1 MNISS
6 GWQRKFIVLFKS
18 ERTLNA
24 KAVVSSF
31 THKSIDEM
39 KANIITDSAC
49 NPIALSNKP
58 RIKDLEKH
66 LENLKHQFIGQ
77 SELCF
82 YHATLIVLL
91 RRDYKPE
98 EIFIEFE
105 QLWTVETDYLLNN
118 LSLRWIISACDTFID
133 HSIDKSRA
141 AILMN
146 TTTLINT
153 LRIYETKQFLQLPSN
168 SEPLPLV
175 DNNIDALYNSDLP
188 LYNGLTYFRIGSDDT
203 LKNMRNRYESF
214 YHTDKLATI
223 MLLFVFDKLQIND
236 SAFSTMRSLHKNER
250 SRWWLD
256 SL

>member
-82 YHATLIVLL
+82 YHATLVVLL
-91 RRDYKPE
+91 RRGYKSE
-98 EIFIEFE
+98 EVFVEFE
-105 QLWTVETDYLLNN
+105 NLWARETDYLLNN
-118 LSLRWIISACDTFID
+118 LSLRWIVSACDTFID
-133 HSIDKSRA
+133 HSTDRIRA

-146 TTTLINT
+146 VITLVNT
-153 LRIYETKQFLQLPSN
+153 LKVYETQQYLQRQNPETPHSLVPERVDSLY
-168 SEPLPLV
+168 SAHLPLFE
-175 DNNIDALYNSDLP
+175 
-188 LYNGLTYFRIGSDDT
+188 GLAYFRIGADDT
-203 LKNMRNRYESF
+203 LKNMRNRYNQFSE
-214 YHTDKLATI
+214 TDKLATTI
-223 MLLFVFDKLQIND
+223 LLFFFDQLQTTN
-236 SAFSTMRSLHKNER
+236 SGFSTMKNLHKDEK
-250 SRWWLD
+250 SKWW
-256 SL
+256 SN